1 MAGGRSPGST
11 ARAFLTVCQVPFPL
25 SSIPIRTCFA
35 SWFWTPAH
43 GFPIIPKRPSG
54 SIERHAMHEKTKLI
68 GIFYIIFGAM
78 GLLGLPMIYV
88 QKKLMGA
95 LFANL
100 GSYGGDAQYWIAF
113 AQELVRLLVPVLILL
128 IVLHVLVNVLVGICF
143 IKYKAYWSCVVAS
156 VATCLFFPLG
166 TVLGVFALMALIEE
180 ETKKK
185 FGVPPSQP
193 RRKFSPP

>member
-1 MAGGRSPGST
+1 M
-11 ARAFLTVCQVPFPL
+11 Q
-25 SSIPIRTCFA
+25 
-35 SWFWTPAH
+35 
-43 GFPIIPKRPSG
+43 
-54 SIERHAMHEKTKLI
+54 EKTKLI

-78 GLLGLPMIYV
+78 GLLGLPMIYI
-88 QKKLMGA
+88 QKQLMGVVFSH
-95 LFANL
+95 LDNF
-100 GSYGGDAQYWIAF
+100 GGEAQYWIDVAR
-113 AQELVRLLVPVLILL
+113 EMVCILVPILVLL

-143 IKYKAYWSCVVAS
+143 IKHKAYWSCLVAS

-166 TVLGVFALMALIEE
+166 TILGVFALMVLIEE